1 MGCITNTERIILSH
15 VLPRLGLFAFV
26 LNIVYIVINVL
37 DTLIL
42 PAERGGG
49 DINTNKAKLTT
60 QRAIY

>member
-42 PAERGGG
+42 PADRGGEG
-49 DINTNKAKLTT
+49 G
-60 QRAIY
+60 